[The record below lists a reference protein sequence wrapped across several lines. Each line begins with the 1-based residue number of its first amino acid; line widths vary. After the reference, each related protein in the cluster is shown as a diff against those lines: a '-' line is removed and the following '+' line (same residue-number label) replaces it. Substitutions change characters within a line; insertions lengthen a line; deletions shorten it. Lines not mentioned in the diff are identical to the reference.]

1 MSTLST
7 EDRGWGIIKNYH
19 LLSRTEVEPFY
30 KVVANGIAAF
40 VPERRRVA
48 TGLVQEEAEALC
60 AILNSGAGK

>member
-19 LLSRTEVEPFY
+19 FVGRIAVEPFY

-40 VPERRRVA
+40 VPERRCVA
-48 TGLVQEEAEALC
+48 KGLVQEEAEALC